1 MAAPTALHTI
11 TLHPGAPGGGVMARE
26 LIDHELRQSHVT
38 CPLCGQAV
46 AIPEEI
52 EREVRKIAAGPQGG
66 SIPLLLSIHHPAGI
80 PMNLPAGARPITD
93 PARLAKAQQWA
104 KVVKGKQ

>member
-1 MAAPTALHTI
+1 MTAPKALHTI
-11 TLHPGAPGGGVMARE
+11 TIHPGEPGSGVTARE

-46 AIPEEI
+46 AIPKEI
-52 EREVRKIAAGPQGG
+52 DREVHKIAAGPQGG
-66 SIPLLLSIHHPAGI
+66 ITHLLLSIHHPPGI

-93 PARLAKAQQWA
+93 PAKLAKAEQRA
-104 KVVKGKQ
+104 KLVKGK